1 MELFGLVLVGLI
13 YLTIGCMIETLTR
26 PIDGKFS
33 FKIIFGWPILLTM
46 VLIYEIH
53 NKRK

>member
-1 MELFGLVLVGLI
+1 MEVFGFILVGLI
-13 YLTIGCMIETLTR
+13 YLTIGCMIETISR

-33 FKIIFGWPILLTM
+33 FKIILAWPILLTM